1 MLLAAAA
8 CVVLQLELAGARP
21 TGAHAAAA
29 ANATRAA
36 AAAAELGGTLGGG
49 ARWRAT
55 GAVLCGRFASVA
67 AVNVG

>member
-1 MLLAAAA
+1 MLHLHGEKLWS
-8 CVVLQLELAGARP
+8 VYRP
-21 TGAHAAAA
+21 LPPA